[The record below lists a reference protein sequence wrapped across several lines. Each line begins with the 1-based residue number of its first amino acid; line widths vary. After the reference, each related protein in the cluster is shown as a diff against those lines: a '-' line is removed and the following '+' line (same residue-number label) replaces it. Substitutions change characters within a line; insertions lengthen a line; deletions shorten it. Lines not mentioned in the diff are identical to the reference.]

1 MSQQQGKVEAK
12 VKATDMDP
20 EEIERVKELL
30 SSGLR
35 DSLKDNKQQRVL
47 SRYLKMEMDKNGSG
61 WNCVVGKNFGAHVI
75 HQTKKYIFLEFRE
88 LSILLWKA

>member
-1 MSQQQGKVEAK
+1 M
-12 VKATDMDP
+12 
-20 EEIERVKELL
+20 
-30 SSGLR
+30 
-35 DSLKDNKQQRVL
+35 L
-47 SRYLKMEMDKNGSG
+47 SRYLKTEMDKNGSG